1 MASPHPPGPSDLPA
15 VARLAAAPLDGGDD
29 HVMAVVARAWDTV
42 DPVPPDLVERAV
54 FAVALDE
61 VMAEVA
67 RIQRLPS
74 GDLAG
79 VRSTQV
85 ATSMTFTVQGS
96 TMMVTIGDDEGGTHR
111 LDGWVTSE
119 DTSGGDFTVVLHLP
133 DATRS
138 VDATGGRFAFDRVP
152 GVMVQFVVEDRATG
166 AAVMMTQAVQL

>member
-1 MASPHPPGPSDLPA
+1 MASPHAPRPSDPRA
-15 VARLAAAPLDGGDD
+15 VMRFAAAPLDAADD
-29 HVMAVVARAWDTV
+29 HVMAVVARTWDTI
-42 DPVPPDLVERAV
+42 DPVPTDLVARAV

-67 RIQRLPS
+67 RIQRLPN

-79 VRSTQV
+79 VRGTQV
-85 ATSMTFTVQGS
+85 ASSMTFTVQGL
-96 TMMVTIGDDEGGTHR
+96 TMMVTIGDDADGTHR

-119 DTSGGDFTVVLHLP
+119 DPNGGDFTVVLHLP

-138 VDATGGRFAFDRVP
+138 ADAAGGRFTFDRIP